1 MKILFA
7 GTPEIALPS
16 LRAVAQAHEV
26 AAVLTAP
33 DRPVGR
39 GRRMEASPVAE
50 CAAELGLKVLRF
62 EKLNDSARDE
72 VAQLDA
78 ELLVCVAYG
87 KIFGPKFLALFPRGG
102 VNLHPSLLPK
112 YRGPSPIAAALLAG
126 DSVTGVSIQRLALEM
141 DAGDILA
148 RREIPL
154 DGTETS
160 ASLTERAAEIGA
172 ELLVQTLN
180 AIEAGNQQAE
190 AQEHDQASYC
200 GLVRKQ
206 DGLLNWDRSAL
217 ELDRVV
223 RAFHPWPGA
232 FTTFDGK
239 ELKLHETAVPTEL
252 DHSETMASAQPGQV
266 LGVDNRHGILV
277 QTGDGVLA
285 LRRLQ
290 LPGRKA
296 LDWATFLNGTP
307 NFLGSVLGG
316 TIR

>member
-190 AQEHDQASYC
+190 AQEHDRASYC

>member
-1 MKILFA
+1 MKVLFA

-26 AAVLTAP
+26 TAVLTAP

-39 GRRMEASPVAE
+39 GRRMQASPVAE
-50 CAAELGLKVLRF
+50 CAVELGLKVLRF
-62 EKLNDSARDE
+62 EKLNGSARE
-72 VAQLDA
+72 EIAQLGS
-78 ELLVCVAYG
+78 EILVCVAYG

-112 YRGPSPIAAALLAG
+112 YRGPSPIVAALLAG
-126 DSVTGVSIQRLALEM
+126 DSLTGVSIQRLALEM

-148 RREIPL
+148 RSEIPL
-154 DGTETS
+154 DGTETA
-160 ASLTERAAEIGA
+160 ASLTERAAKHGA

-180 AIEAGNQQAE
+180 AIEAGNEQAE
-190 AQEHDQASYC
+190 VQAHHQASYC
-200 GLVRKQ
+200 GLVKKQ

-217 ELDRVV
+217 ELDRLV
-223 RAFHPWPGA
+223 RAFSPWPGA
-232 FTTFDGK
+232 FTIFDGK
-239 ELKLHETAVPTEL
+239 ELKLHETAIPTEL
-252 DHSETMASAQPGQV
+252 DQDVAMESTQAGKV